1 MDFAAAF
8 TRDPQAAP
16 YPVRCDATAAV
27 VFAVL
32 AGVLAFTVDD
42 GRRPDLVG
50 WALLGAAHVPLAWR
64 RKAPLPVL
72 LAVVA
77 CVAPYHALDY
87 MHLAPIP
94 ASMTALYTV
103 AATGRPQR
111 TVIVGLA
118 VTSVTLTMQLFAN
131 PHEMVELLRVS
142 GWVIAM
148 LVFGASIRLYRQLVA
163 GVVERAEGEAERKV
177 VEERLRIARD
187 LHDLLAHSIT
197 LIGVQTS
204 VAAHVLV
211 AAPDRLDREA
221 LARAL
226 DEIAETCREARAEV
240 RTTLDVLR
248 AAPEGPLPDLASLP
262 DLVRASGA
270 ELIMRT
276 GSPAE
281 TGTGTGTR
289 PGAVVGVG
297 VGVGTGSGTEGG
309 TGAEVGSGSGAGVG
323 SGSGAGVGSG
333 SGAGVGS
340 GSGMARV
347 PAAVGAAAY
356 RIVQESLTNAVRHG
370 GRGAG
375 VRVDVGLVEDV
386 LTVRVTNGGAAG
398 GSGEVGGSGG
408 AGDPGAVGTLDGA
421 GGSGGDAGGL
431 GSGGMAGS
439 GYGILGMRERA
450 RSVGGTLNAGPR
462 EDGGFEVSAELP
474 LTVREVAV

>member
-1 MDFAAAF
+1 MDFAAAL

-16 YPVRCDATAAV
+16 YPVRCDATAAAA
-27 VFAVL
+27 FAVVAVAL
-32 AGVLAFTVDD
+32 ALTVDD
-42 GRRPDLVG
+42 GRRPDLLG
-50 WALLGAAHVPLAWR
+50 WALLLAAHVPLAWR
-64 RKAPLPVL
+64 RRAPMPVL

-103 AATGRPQR
+103 ASTGRPQR
-111 TVIVGLA
+111 TVIVGLS
-118 VTSVTLTMQLFAN
+118 VTSITLTMQLFVN

-163 GVVERAEGEAERKV
+163 SVVERAERESERKV
-177 VEERLRIARD
+177 TEERLRIARD

-211 AAPDRLDREA
+211 ADPDRLDREA
-221 LARAL
+221 LVRAL
-226 DEIAETCREARAEV
+226 DQISETCREARAEV

-262 DLVRASGA
+262 DLVRSSGA
-270 ELIMRT
+270 DLTIRT
-276 GSPAE
+276 GEAK
-281 TGTGTGTR
+281 
-289 PGAVVGVG
+289 
-297 VGVGTGSGTEGG
+297 
-309 TGAEVGSGSGAGVG
+309 
-323 SGSGAGVGSG
+323 
-333 SGAGVGS
+333 
-340 GSGMARV
+340 V

-370 GRGAG
+370 GPDAG
-375 VRVDVGLVEDV
+375 MRVDVGLVEEV
-386 LTVRVTNGGAAG
+386 LTVRVTNDGAA
-398 GSGEVGGSGG
+398 SER
-408 AGDPGAVGTLDGA
+408 TR
-421 GGSGGDAGGL
+421 
-431 GSGGMAGS
+431 GS

-450 RSVGGTLNAGPR
+450 RSVGGTLSAGPR
-462 EDGGFEVSAELP
+462 DGGGFEVTAALP
-474 LTVREVAV
+474 LAVREVAV

>member
-16 YPVRCDATAAV
+16 YPVRCDATAAL

-270 ELIMRT
+270 DLIMRA
-276 GSPAE
+276 GNPAE
-281 TGTGTGTR
+281 TGAGTEA
-289 PGAVVGVG
+289 GAGA
-297 VGVGTGSGTEGG
+297 GTEGG
-309 TGAEVGSGSGAGVG
+309 AGSGLGV
-323 SGSGAGVGSG
+323 
-333 SGAGVGS
+333 

-370 GRGAG
+370 GRGAV

-398 GSGEVGGSGG
+398 GSGEAGGPGGVGDPGG
-408 AGDPGAVGTLDGA
+408 AGVGGLDGV
-421 GGSGGDAGGL
+421 GGL
-431 GSGGMAGS
+431 GSGGAGGAGGAGGVVGA

-450 RSVGGTLNAGPR
+450 RSVGGTLRAGPR
-462 EDGGFEVSAELP
+462 EGGGFEVSAELP

>member
-16 YPVRCDATAAV
+16 YPVRCDAAAAA

-32 AGVLAFTVDD
+32 AVVIALTVDD

-50 WALLGAAHVPLAWR
+50 WALLLAAHVPLAWR
-64 RKAPLPVL
+64 RKAPMPVL

-111 TVIVGLA
+111 TLLVGLS
-118 VTSVTLTMQLFAN
+118 VTSITLTMQIFVN

-163 GVVERAEGEAERKV
+163 SVVERAERDGERKV
-177 VEERLRIARD
+177 AEERLRIARD

-211 AAPDRLDREA
+211 ADPDRLDREA

-226 DEIAETCREARAEV
+226 DGIAETCREARAEV

-262 DLVRASGA
+262 DLVRSSGA
-270 ELIMRT
+270 ELTLRT
-276 GSPAE
+276 GEAK
-281 TGTGTGTR
+281 
-289 PGAVVGVG
+289 
-297 VGVGTGSGTEGG
+297 
-309 TGAEVGSGSGAGVG
+309 
-323 SGSGAGVGSG
+323 
-333 SGAGVGS
+333 
-340 GSGMARV
+340 V
-347 PAAVGAAAY
+347 PAAVAAAAY

-370 GRGAG
+370 GAGGGG
-375 VRVDVGLVEDV
+375 VRVDVGLVDEV
-386 LTVRVTNGGAAG
+386 LTVRVVNGGV
-398 GSGEVGGSGG
+398 GSGGSGG
-408 AGDPGAVGTLDGA
+408 AGRSGGA
-421 GGSGGDAGGL
+421 GG
-431 GSGGMAGS
+431 GS

-450 RSVGGTLNAGPR
+450 RSVGGTLSAGPR
-462 EDGGFEVSAELP
+462 TGGGFEVTAALP
-474 LTVREVAV
+474 LVARERVTA

>member
-16 YPVRCDATAAV
+16 HPVRRDATAAAL
-27 VFAVL
+27 FAVVASVIAL
-32 AGVLAFTVDD
+32 TVDD
-42 GRRPDLVG
+42 GRRPDLLG
-50 WALLGAAHVPLAWR
+50 WALLLAAHVPLAWR
-64 RKAPLPVL
+64 RRAPMPVL

-111 TVIVGLA
+111 TLIVGLS
-118 VTSVTLTMQLFAN
+118 VTSITLTMQIFVN
-131 PHEMVELLRVS
+131 PHEIVELLRVS

-163 GVVERAEGEAERKV
+163 SVVERAEREAERKV
-177 VEERLRIARD
+177 AEERLRIARD

-211 AAPDRLDREA
+211 ADPDRLDREA

-226 DEIAETCREARAEV
+226 DGIAETCREARSEV

-262 DLVRASGA
+262 DLVRSSGA
-270 ELIMRT
+270 DLTIRT
-276 GSPAE
+276 GEAK
-281 TGTGTGTR
+281 
-289 PGAVVGVG
+289 
-297 VGVGTGSGTEGG
+297 
-309 TGAEVGSGSGAGVG
+309 
-323 SGSGAGVGSG
+323 
-333 SGAGVGS
+333 
-340 GSGMARV
+340 V

-370 GRGAG
+370 GGSAQ
-375 VRVDVGLVEDV
+375 VRVDVGLADAV
-386 LTVRVTNGGAAG
+386 LTVRVTDDGAVAG
-398 GSGEVGGSGG
+398 GGIDAER
-408 AGDPGAVGTLDGA
+408 A
-421 GGSGGDAGGL
+421 GGPAGPGGPG
-431 GSGGMAGS
+431 GS

-450 RSVGGTLNAGPR
+450 RSVGGTLSAGPR
-462 EDGGFEVSAELP
+462 AGGGFEVAAALP
-474 LTVREVAV
+474 LAARGVTA

>member
-1 MDFAAAF
+1 MDFAAAL

-16 YPVRCDATAAV
+16 YPVRCDATAAA

-32 AGVLAFTVDD
+32 AVVIALTVDD
-42 GRRPDLVG
+42 GRRPDLLG
-50 WALLGAAHVPLAWR
+50 WALLLAAHIPLAWR
-64 RKAPLPVL
+64 RKAPMPVL

-103 AATGRPQR
+103 AATGRPKR
-111 TVIVGLA
+111 TLIVGLS
-118 VTSVTLTMQLFAN
+118 VTSVTLTMQLFVN
-131 PHEMVELLRVS
+131 PHEIVELLRVS

-163 GVVERAEGEAERKV
+163 GLVERAEREAERKV
-177 VEERLRIARD
+177 AEERLRIARD

-211 AAPDRLDREA
+211 ADPDRLDREA

-226 DEIAETCREARAEV
+226 DRIAETCREARSEV

-262 DLVRASGA
+262 DLVRSSGA
-270 ELIMRT
+270 DLTIRT
-276 GSPAE
+276 GEAK
-281 TGTGTGTR
+281 
-289 PGAVVGVG
+289 
-297 VGVGTGSGTEGG
+297 
-309 TGAEVGSGSGAGVG
+309 
-323 SGSGAGVGSG
+323 
-333 SGAGVGS
+333 
-340 GSGMARV
+340 V

-370 GRGAG
+370 GADAE
-375 VRVDVGLVEDV
+375 VRVDVGLADEV
-386 LTVRVTNGGAAG
+386 LTVRVTNGGASAG
-398 GSGEVGGSGG
+398 GSGSSGDSGGSGG
-408 AGDPGAVGTLDGA
+408 
-421 GGSGGDAGGL
+421 SG
-431 GSGGMAGS
+431 GS

-450 RSVGGTLNAGPR
+450 KSVGGTLSAGPR
-462 EDGGFEVSAELP
+462 AGGGFEVAAALP
-474 LTVREVAV
+474 LAARG

>member
-8 TRDPQAAP
+8 TREPQAAP
-16 YPVRCDATAAV
+16 HPVRRDATAAA

-32 AGVLAFTVDD
+32 AGVLALTVDD
-42 GRRPDLVG
+42 GRRPDLLG
-50 WALLGAAHVPLAWR
+50 WALLLAAHVPLAWR
-64 RKAPLPVL
+64 RKAPMPVL

-111 TVIVGLA
+111 TVLVGLI
-118 VTSVTLTMQLFAN
+118 VTSVTLSIQLLVN

-163 GVVERAEGEAERKV
+163 GVMERAEREAERKV

-211 AAPDRLDREA
+211 ATPDRLDREA
-221 LARAL
+221 LVRAL
-226 DEIAETCREARAEV
+226 DEIAETCRDARAEV

-262 DLVRASGA
+262 DLVRTSGA
-270 ELIMRT
+270 DLTVRT
-276 GSPAE
+276 GTAK
-281 TGTGTGTR
+281 
-289 PGAVVGVG
+289 
-297 VGVGTGSGTEGG
+297 
-309 TGAEVGSGSGAGVG
+309 
-323 SGSGAGVGSG
+323 
-333 SGAGVGS
+333 
-340 GSGMARV
+340 V

-356 RIVQESLTNAVRHG
+356 RIVQESLTNAVRHA

-375 VRVDVGLVEDV
+375 VRVDVGLVEEV
-386 LTVRVTNGGAAG
+386 LTVRVTDGG
-398 GSGEVGGSGG
+398 VGGGGG
-408 AGDPGAVGTLDGA
+408 AGRRLDAVGDPDGDGGLDGL
-421 GGSGGDAGGL
+421 GGVGGLRGVGGVHGSGRVEGA
-431 GSGGMAGS
+431 

-450 RSVGGTLNAGPR
+450 RSVGGTLSAGPR
-462 EDGGFEVSAELP
+462 EGGGFEVSARLP
-474 LTVREVAV
+474 LTVGKVAV

>member
-16 YPVRCDATAAV
+16 YPVRCDATAAA

-32 AGVLAFTVDD
+32 ATVLALGVDD
-42 GRRPDLVG
+42 GRRPDALG
-50 WALLGAAHVPLAWR
+50 WALLLAAHVPLAWR
-64 RKAPLPVL
+64 RKAPMPVL

-103 AATGRPQR
+103 ASTGRPVR
-111 TVIVGLA
+111 TVIVGLS
-118 VTSVTLTMQLFAN
+118 VTSVTLTIQLLVN
-131 PHEMVELLRVS
+131 PHEIVELLRVS

-148 LVFGASIRLYRQLVA
+148 LVFGTSIRLYRQLVA
-163 GVVERAEGEAERKV
+163 GVVERAEREAERKV
-177 VEERLRIARD
+177 SEERLRIARD

-211 AAPDRLDREA
+211 ADPGRLDREA
-221 LARAL
+221 LVQAL
-226 DEIAETCREARAEV
+226 DGIAETCREARTEV

-262 DLVRASGA
+262 DLVRSSGA
-270 ELIMRT
+270 ELSVRT
-276 GSPAE
+276 A
-281 TGTGTGTR
+281 
-289 PGAVVGVG
+289 A
-297 VGVGTGSGTEGG
+297 
-309 TGAEVGSGSGAGVG
+309 AKI
-323 SGSGAGVGSG
+323 
-333 SGAGVGS
+333 
-340 GSGMARV
+340 

-370 GRGAG
+370 GPGAD
-375 VRVDVGLVEDV
+375 VRVDVGLDKEV
-386 LTVRVTNGGAAG
+386 LTVRVTNGGAARG
-398 GSGEVGGSGG
+398 GTS
-408 AGDPGAVGTLDGA
+408 
-421 GGSGGDAGGL
+421 
-431 GSGGMAGS
+431 GS

-450 RSVGGTLNAGPR
+450 RSVGGTLVAGPR
-462 EDGGFEVSAELP
+462 DGGGFEVEAALP
-474 LTVREVAV
+474 LSVREVTV

>member
-16 YPVRCDATAAV
+16 YPVRCDATAAAF
-27 VFAVL
+27 FALL
-32 AGVLAFTVDD
+32 AAVLAFTVDD
-42 GRRPDLVG
+42 GRRPDLLG

-103 AATGRPQR
+103 ASTGRPKR
-111 TVIVGLA
+111 TVTVGLA
-118 VTSVTLTMQLFAN
+118 VTSVTLTMQLFVN

-163 GVVERAEGEAERKV
+163 GVVERAEREAEQKV

-211 AAPDRLDREA
+211 STPDRLDREA

-226 DEIAETCREARAEV
+226 EEIAETCREARAEV

-270 ELIMRT
+270 ELTTRT
-276 GSPAE
+276 ENWAE
-281 TGTGTGTR
+281 LGAGTG
-289 PGAVVGVG
+289 A
-297 VGVGTGSGTEGG
+297 GSGTGAGAG
-309 TGAEVGSGSGAGVG
+309 TGA
-323 SGSGAGVGSG
+323 
-333 SGAGVGS
+333 
-340 GSGMARV
+340 GSGMAKV

-386 LTVRVTNGGAAG
+386 LTVRVTNGGG
-398 GSGEVGGSGG
+398 GSHGVGG
-408 AGDPGAVGTLDGA
+408 PGRADTPEGA
-421 GGSGGDAGGL
+421 GGSG
-431 GSGGMAGS
+431 GS

-462 EDGGFEVSAELP
+462 EGGGFEVSAALP
-474 LTVREVAV
+474 LTVKEVAV

>member
-16 YPVRCDATAAV
+16 YPVRCDATAAA

-32 AGVLAFTVDD
+32 ATVLALCVDD
-42 GRRPDLVG
+42 GRRPDALG
-50 WALLGAAHVPLAWR
+50 WTLLLAAHVPLAWR

-77 CVAPYHALDY
+77 CVAPYHGLDY

-103 AATGRPQR
+103 ASTGRPVR
-111 TVIVGLA
+111 TVIVGLS
-118 VTSVTLTMQLFAN
+118 VTSVTLTIQLLVN
-131 PHEMVELLRVS
+131 PHEIVELLRVS

-148 LVFGASIRLYRQLVA
+148 LVFGTSIRLYRQLVA
-163 GVVERAEGEAERKV
+163 GVLERAEHEAERKV
-177 VEERLRIARD
+177 SEERLRIARD

-211 AAPDRLDREA
+211 ADPDRLDREA
-221 LARAL
+221 LVQAL
-226 DEIAETCREARAEV
+226 DGIAETCREARTEV

-262 DLVRASGA
+262 DLVRSSGA
-270 ELIMRT
+270 DLSVRT
-276 GSPAE
+276 A
-281 TGTGTGTR
+281 
-289 PGAVVGVG
+289 A
-297 VGVGTGSGTEGG
+297 
-309 TGAEVGSGSGAGVG
+309 AKI
-323 SGSGAGVGSG
+323 
-333 SGAGVGS
+333 
-340 GSGMARV
+340 

-370 GRGAG
+370 GPGAD
-375 VRVDVGLVEDV
+375 VRVDVGLDEEV
-386 LTVRVTNGGAAG
+386 LTVRVTNGGAAPR
-398 GSGEVGGSGG
+398 GSSHAPQGVGG
-408 AGDPGAVGTLDGA
+408 GT
-421 GGSGGDAGGL
+421 S
-431 GSGGMAGS
+431 GS

-450 RSVGGTLNAGPR
+450 RSVGGTLVAGPR
-462 EDGGFEVSAELP
+462 AGGGFEVEAALP
-474 LTVREVAV
+474 LSVRKVTV

>member
-270 ELIMRT
+270 DLIMRT

-281 TGTGTGTR
+281 TGTGM
-289 PGAVVGVG
+289 GAGAG
-297 VGVGTGSGTEGG
+297 AGSGTEGG
-309 TGAEVGSGSGAGVG
+309 DGAGVG
-323 SGSGAGVGSG
+323 SGAG
-333 SGAGVGS
+333 SGA

-398 GSGEVGGSGG
+398 GSGEAGGPGGVGDPGG
-408 AGDPGAVGTLDGA
+408 AGVGGLDGV
-421 GGSGGDAGGL
+421 GGL
-431 GSGGMAGS
+431 GSGGVVGA

-450 RSVGGTLNAGPR
+450 RSVGGTLRAGPR
-462 EDGGFEVSAELP
+462 EGGGFEVSAELP

>member
-16 YPVRCDATAAV
+16 YPVRCDATAAA

-32 AGVLAFTVDD
+32 AGVLALTVDD
-42 GRRPDLVG
+42 GRRPDLLG
-50 WALLGAAHVPLAWR
+50 WALLLAAHVPLAWR

-72 LAVVA
+72 LVVVA
-77 CVAPYHALDY
+77 CVAPYHAFDY

-111 TVIVGLA
+111 TVLVGLI
-118 VTSVTLTMQLFAN
+118 VTSVTLTIQLVVN

-163 GVVERAEGEAERKV
+163 GVMERAEREAERKV

-211 AAPDRLDREA
+211 ATPDRLDREA
-221 LARAL
+221 LVRAL
-226 DEIAETCREARAEV
+226 DEIAETCRDARAEV

-262 DLVRASGA
+262 DLVRTSGA
-270 ELIMRT
+270 DLTVRT
-276 GSPAE
+276 GTAK
-281 TGTGTGTR
+281 
-289 PGAVVGVG
+289 
-297 VGVGTGSGTEGG
+297 
-309 TGAEVGSGSGAGVG
+309 
-323 SGSGAGVGSG
+323 
-333 SGAGVGS
+333 
-340 GSGMARV
+340 V

-356 RIVQESLTNAVRHG
+356 RIVQESLTNVVRHA
-370 GRGAG
+370 GRGAS
-375 VRVDVGLVEDV
+375 VRVDVGLVDEE
-386 LTVRVTNGGAAG
+386 LTVRVTNGDADGGGAAG
-398 GSGEVGGSGG
+398 GLDALGEPDGDGG
-408 AGDPGAVGTLDGA
+408 VDGL
-421 GGSGGDAGGL
+421 GGL
-431 GSGGMAGS
+431 GGAHGSGRVEVA
-439 GYGILGMRERA
+439 GYGIVGMRERA
-450 RSVGGTLNAGPR
+450 RSVGGTLSAGPR
-462 EDGGFEVSAELP
+462 EGGGFEVAARLP
-474 LTVREVAV
+474 LTVGKVAV

>member
-16 YPVRCDATAAV
+16 YPVRCDATAAA

-32 AGVLAFTVDD
+32 AGVLALTVDD

-50 WALLGAAHVPLAWR
+50 WALLLAAHVPLAWR

-77 CVAPYHALDY
+77 VVAPYHALDY

-103 AATGRPQR
+103 AATGRPRR
-111 TVIVGLA
+111 TVLVALI
-118 VTSVTLTMQLFAN
+118 VTSVTLTIQLVVN

-163 GVVERAEGEAERKV
+163 GVMERAERDAERKV

-211 AAPDRLDREA
+211 ATPDRLDREA
-221 LARAL
+221 LVRAL
-226 DEIAETCREARAEV
+226 DEIAETCRDARAEV

-262 DLVRASGA
+262 DLVRTSGA
-270 ELIMRT
+270 DLTVRT
-276 GSPAE
+276 GTAK
-281 TGTGTGTR
+281 
-289 PGAVVGVG
+289 
-297 VGVGTGSGTEGG
+297 
-309 TGAEVGSGSGAGVG
+309 
-323 SGSGAGVGSG
+323 
-333 SGAGVGS
+333 
-340 GSGMARV
+340 V

-356 RIVQESLTNAVRHG
+356 RIVQESLTNAVRHA

-375 VRVDVGLVEDV
+375 VRVDVGLVEEE
-386 LTVRVTNGGAAG
+386 LTVRVTNGG
-398 GSGEVGGSGG
+398 VGGGGG
-408 AGDPGAVGTLDGA
+408 AGGLDALGEPDGDGGLHGLDGV
-421 GGSGGDAGGL
+421 GGVHGSGREEGA
-431 GSGGMAGS
+431 
-439 GYGILGMRERA
+439 GYGIIGMRERA
-450 RSVGGTLNAGPR
+450 RSVGGTLSAGPR
-462 EDGGFEVSAELP
+462 EGGGFEVSARLP
-474 LTVREVAV
+474 LTVGKVAV

>member
-16 YPVRCDATAAV
+16 YPVRCDATAAAV
-27 VFAVL
+27 FAAFAVL
-32 AGVLAFTVDD
+32 IALTLDD
-42 GRRPDLVG
+42 GRRPDPVG
-50 WALLGAAHVPLAWR
+50 WVLLLAAHVPLAWR

-103 AATGRPQR
+103 AAAGRPKR
-111 TVIVGLA
+111 TLIIGLA
-118 VTSVTLTMQLFAN
+118 VTSITLTIQVFVN

-148 LVFGASIRLYRQLVA
+148 LVFGTSIRLYRQLVA
-163 GVVERAEGEAERKV
+163 GLIERSERETERKV
-177 VEERLRIARD
+177 AEERLRIARD

-211 AAPDRLDREA
+211 ADPDRLDREA
-221 LARAL
+221 LAEAL
-226 DEIAETCREARAEV
+226 DGIAETCREARSEV

-262 DLVRASGA
+262 DLVRSSGA
-270 ELIMRT
+270 DLSIRT
-276 GSPAE
+276 GE
-281 TGTGTGTR
+281 
-289 PGAVVGVG
+289 
-297 VGVGTGSGTEGG
+297 
-309 TGAEVGSGSGAGVG
+309 
-323 SGSGAGVGSG
+323 
-333 SGAGVGS
+333 
-340 GSGMARV
+340 ARV

-370 GRGAG
+370 DADAD
-375 VRVDVGLVEDV
+375 VRVDVGLADEV
-386 LTVRVTNGGAAG
+386 LTVRVTNDGAV
-398 GSGEVGGSGG
+398 SGGSGG
-408 AGDPGAVGTLDGA
+408 S
-421 GGSGGDAGGL
+421 GGSGSSG
-431 GSGGMAGS
+431 GSGGS

-450 RSVGGTLNAGPR
+450 KSVGGTLNAGPR
-462 EDGGFEVSAELP
+462 AGGGFEVTAALP
-474 LTVREVAV
+474 LAAREMTA

>member
-16 YPVRCDATAAV
+16 YPVRCDATAAL

-270 ELIMRT
+270 DLIMRT
-276 GSPAE
+276 GNPAE
-281 TGTGTGTR
+281 TGTGMGTEA
-289 PGAVVGVG
+289 GAGA
-297 VGVGTGSGTEGG
+297 GTEGG
-309 TGAEVGSGSGAGVG
+309 AGNG
-323 SGSGAGVGSG
+323 LGV
-333 SGAGVGS
+333 

-398 GSGEVGGSGG
+398 GSGEAGGPGG
-408 AGDPGAVGTLDGA
+408 VGDPGAAGVGGM
-421 GGSGGDAGGL
+421 GGVGGL
-431 GSGGMAGS
+431 GSGGAGGGGGA
-439 GYGILGMRERA
+439 GYGIIGMRERA
-450 RSVGGTLNAGPR
+450 RSVGGTLRAGPR
-462 EDGGFEVSAELP
+462 AGGGFEVSAELP